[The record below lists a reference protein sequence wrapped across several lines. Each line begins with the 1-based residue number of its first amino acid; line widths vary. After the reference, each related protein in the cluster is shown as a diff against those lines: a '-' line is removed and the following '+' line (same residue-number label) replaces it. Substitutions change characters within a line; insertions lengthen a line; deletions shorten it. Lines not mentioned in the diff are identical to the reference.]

1 MMSTMTTTAS
11 IEASRWTQHRPV
23 RSTLVVGVLALL
35 VVGTT
40 AVFVLLVP
48 RDTAGVVTV
57 AGAVVGGASTLV
69 VLARNVR
76 ARFARG
82 RLAVRTGDGH
92 LVVPGDA
99 PTAYALLGV
108 AGGYLAFF
116 LGIGLLAVTSSYDGA
131 WAPVVVTAVVLA
143 LGAPMIVRLV
153 RGHYRL
159 NRLELTPTEV
169 RSHGY
174 VRTYALAWDD
184 VLSVTLRVDPAPVAV
199 LEGRVP
205 PTVTGPRETLG
216 ESSVGGRAPT
226 EVHLPIATAGS
237 SLDAIA
243 ELVDFYRS
251 HPAARPELGD
261 DRAVQRIRSGLL
273 GPTP

>member
-1 MMSTMTTTAS
+1 MTTTAS
-11 IEASRWTQHRPV
+11 IDASRWTQHRPV
-23 RSTLVVGVLALL
+23 RSTLTLGVLALL
-35 VVGTT
+35 VVGTA

-57 AGAVVGGASTLV
+57 AGAVVGGACTLL
-69 VLARNVR
+69 VLARNAR

-92 LVVPGDA
+92 LVVPGDG
-99 PTAYALLGV
+99 PTAYALIGV
-108 AGGYLAFF
+108 AAGYLAFF
-116 LGIGLLAVTSSYDGA
+116 LGIALLAMTGSYDGA
-131 WAPVVVTAVVLA
+131 WAPIVVTGVVLA
-143 LGAPMIVRLV
+143 LAAPMIVRLV
-153 RGHYRL
+153 RGRYRL

-184 VLSVTLRVDPAPVAV
+184 VLSVVLRVDPAPVAV

-205 PTVTGPRETLG
+205 PTITGPPETFG

-243 ELVDFYRS
+243 ELIDFYRGN
-251 HPAARPELGD
+251 PAARPELGD
-261 DRAVQRIRSGLL
+261 DRAVERIRAGLL
-273 GPTP
+273 GPTT